1 METTKG
7 YCRFPTVRGDRVV
20 FVCEDDLFTVPLAG
34 GPARRLSANPGV
46 PSRPVL
52 SPDGSLLAFA
62 SRDEGHDEVY
72 VMPAEGGPTTRLTY
86 FGAMTFPVGWR
97 EDGSAVVLASDRGQP
112 FIAWH
117 HLHEVAAGGGPERPL
132 DLGPAM
138 SFSAE
143 PGGRGVVIGRN
154 TGDPA
159 RWKRYRGGT
168 AGTLWIDRT
177 GKGAFAKLIDL
188 PGNLAAPMWI
198 GDRIYFLSDHEDSG
212 DLFSCAPDGSDLT
225 RHTDQRDFYVRFPQT
240 DGRTIVYAAGADVCR
255 YDVETGEY
263 ARIPIEVRGA
273 RPQRARR
280 FVDAAR
286 HLESFALNP
295 EGHSLAVTTRGK
307 LFSFPLFE
315 GAVTPHGEPDGV
327 RYRLAQWLPD
337 GKRLLAVTD
346 ESGEEE
352 LVIFGPG
359 DDRRT
364 LDLPVDIGRAVELA
378 VAPAGPARAA
388 LTNHRYEILLVD
400 LDTGKARIVD
410 RSPVDRI
417 EGPAFSP
424 DGRWLAYSF
433 GDSFTTRG
441 IRICEAATGKV
452 RPATRPDF
460 RDLSPCFGPEGDH
473 LYFLSYREYDP
484 VYDHHSFDLGFPR
497 GGRLMCLPLR
507 ADLPS
512 PFEPKPRAPGAPAV
526 EPPKPPEK
534 GAGKKDGKP
543 KPAPVKIDFEGLADR
558 VLAFPV
564 PEGSYRQ
571 IAALKNKVLF
581 TSFPVEGSLAQPFP
595 PGDPVPNGTLESYD
609 LAELKRD
616 TLLAGM
622 SAFVLSADGK
632 AMVVR
637 CGRRL
642 RALAAGAKPEAGSE
656 HKEPGRESGFVD
668 LGRLRVSVRPPEEW
682 AQMLRE
688 AWRLMRDHYWRPD
701 MSGVDWT
708 AVYERYRPLLDRV
721 ATRSEFSDL
730 LWEFQGEMGTSH
742 AYELGGDYRPEPSW
756 HIGFLGADLDFD
768 ARAGAW
774 KVSRLPRGDSWR
786 GDATSPLAAPGVG
799 LAPGARLLAVAGRK
813 LDGRTPPGAAL
824 VNLAGQCV
832 TVEFRNPGAKP
843 ARTATVS
850 TLSNE
855 RALRYRDWVE
865 GNREFVHEKSKG
877 RAGYLHIP
885 DMGPR
890 GYAEFHRG
898 FLAELKREALVID
911 VRFNGGGHVSQ
922 LLLEKLLRRRVAWD
936 TQRWGDPVP
945 YPSESPAGPMVAL
958 TNERAGSDGD
968 IFSHAFKLYRLG
980 PLIGTR
986 TWGGVVGIWPRQ
998 ALVDGTVTTQ
1008 PEFSFWFSDVGFGV
1022 ENHGTDPDIIVEIL
1036 PQDHRRRKDT
1046 QLEQG
1051 VKELLRLLAGNPPPA
1066 PPAIPSERAARRGK

>member
-7 YCRFPTVRGDRVV
+7 YHRFPTVHGDRVV
-20 FVCEDDLFTVPLAG
+20 FVCEDDLFTVPLTG

-72 VMPAEGGPTTRLTY
+72 VMPSEGGPATRLTWL
-86 FGAMTFPVGWR
+86 GAMTFCAGWR
-97 EDGSAVVLASDRGQP
+97 RDGSAVLLASDAGQP
-112 FIAWH
+112 FMAWY
-117 HLHEVAAGGGPERPL
+117 HLHEVAPSGGPTRPL

-138 SFSAE
+138 SVSGE
-143 PGGRGVVIGRN
+143 PDGRGVVLGRN

-177 GKGAFAKLIDL
+177 GKGDFRSLIDL

-198 GDRIYFLSDHEDSG
+198 GDRIFFLSDHEGNG
-212 DLFSCAPDGSDLT
+212 DLFSCAPDGSDLS
-225 RHTDQRDFYVRFPQT
+225 RHTDHRDFYVRFPQT
-240 DGRTIVYAAGADVCR
+240 DGHHIVYSAGADLYR
-255 YDVETGEY
+255 FEVETGEY
-263 ARIPIEVRGA
+263 SRIPAEVRSA

-286 HLESFALNP
+286 HMESCALHP
-295 EGHSLAVTTRGK
+295 AGHSVAVTTRGK
-307 LFSFPLFE
+307 LYSFPLFE

-337 GKRLLAVTD
+337 GERIIAVTD

-352 LVIFGPG
+352 IAILGPG
-359 DDRRT
+359 TKRRPLRLT
-364 LDLPVDIGRAVELA
+364 MDIGRAVELVVSPFGPDR
-378 VAPAGPARAA
+378 VAI
-388 LTNHRYEILLVD
+388 TNHRYEILLVD
-400 LDTGKARIVD
+400 IEKGKARVVD
-410 RSPVDRI
+410 RSPCERV
-417 EGPAFSP
+417 EGPAFSA
-424 DGRWLAYSF
+424 DGRWLAYSLA
-433 GDSFTTRG
+433 DSFTTRG

-452 RPATRPDF
+452 RPATRPEF
-460 RDLSPCFGPEGDH
+460 RDFSPCFGPEGDH

-484 VYDHHSFDLGFPR
+484 VYDHHAFDLGFPR

-512 PFEPKPRAPGAPAV
+512 PFEPKPRAPGAPAA
-526 EPPKPPEK
+526 EPPKAPEK
-534 GAGKKDGKP
+534 KDGKRDGKP
-543 KPAPVKIDFEGLADR
+543 KPAAVKIDFDGLADR

-564 PEGSYRQ
+564 PEGTFRQ
-571 IAALKNKVLF
+571 IAALKGKVLF

-595 PGDPVPNGTLESYD
+595 PGDPAPNGTLESYD
-609 LAELKRD
+609 LCELRRD
-616 TLLAGM
+616 TLLSGM
-622 SAFVLSADGK
+622 SDFGLSADGK

-656 HKEPGRESGFVD
+656 QKEPGRESGWID

-688 AWRLMRDHYWRPD
+688 AWRLMRDHFWRPD
-701 MSGVDWT
+701 MAGVDWPK
-708 AVYERYRPLLDRV
+708 VYERYRPLLDRV

-756 HIGFLGADLDFD
+756 HIGLLGADLGFD
-768 ARAGAW
+768 ERAGAW
-774 KVSRLPRGDSWR
+774 KVVRLPKGDSWR
-786 GDATSPLAAPGVG
+786 GDAASPLSAPGLR
-799 LAPGARLLAVAGRK
+799 LAPGARLLAIAGRK
-813 LDGRTPPGAAL
+813 LDRRTPPGAAL
-824 VNLAGQCV
+824 VHLAGQRV
-832 TVEFRNPGAKP
+832 TLEFRNPGAGP
-843 ARTATVS
+843 ARTATIA

-855 RALRYRDWVE
+855 RALRYRDWVQ
-865 GNREFVHEKSKG
+865 GNREFVHAKTKG
-877 RAGYLHIP
+877 RAGYVHIP

-898 FLAELKREALVID
+898 FLAELKHEALVID

-936 TQRWGDPVP
+936 TQRWGSPVP
-945 YPSESPAGPMVAL
+945 YPSESPAGPLVAL

-968 IFSHAFKLYRLG
+968 IFSHAFKLYGLG

-986 TWGGVVGIWPRQ
+986 TWGGVVGIWPRH

-1008 PEFSFWFSDVGFGV
+1008 PEFSFWFPDVGFGV
-1022 ENHGTDPDIIVEIL
+1022 ENYGTDPDILVEIL
-1036 PQDHRRRKDT
+1036 PQDYRRGKDP
-1046 QLEQG
+1046 QLARG
-1051 VKELLRLLAGNPPPA
+1051 VEEILRLLAEKPPA
-1066 PPAIPSERAARRGK
+1066 PPPAVPE